1 MFESSLSSL
10 ITDQIIN
17 AVVHNPHV
25 DLSTMHIETIGD
37 SVTIHGTAQT
47 FFEKQMAQEAIRKI
61 DGVKAIDNC
70 LEVVWN

>member
-1 MFESSLSSL
+1 MLESTLF
-10 ITDQIIN
+10 TDLVIN

-25 DLSTMHIETIGD
+25 DLSTMHIETRGEN
-37 SVTIHGTAQT
+37 VTIHGTAQT

>member
-1 MFESSLSSL
+1 MLESSL
-10 ITDQIIN
+10 INDQIIN

>member
-1 MFESSLSSL
+1 MLESTMF
-10 ITDQIIN
+10 TDQVIN

-25 DLSTMHIETIGD
+25 DLSTMHIETSGD
-37 SVTIHGTAQT
+37 NVTIHGTAQT

-70 LEVVWN
+70 LEVLWN

>member
-1 MFESSLSSL
+1 MQAATPLANQVIS
-10 ITDQIIN
+10 

-25 DLSTMHIETIGD
+25 NLNTMHIETSGD
-37 SVTIHGTAQT
+37 NVTINGTAQT

-61 DGVKAIDNC
+61 DGVKVIDNH

>member
-1 MFESSLSSL
+1 MLESTLFADL
-10 ITDQIIN
+10 VIN

-25 DLSTMHIETIGD
+25 DLSTMNIETRGEN
-37 SVTIHGTAQT
+37 VTIHGTAQT

>member
-1 MFESSLSSL
+1 MFESTLF
-10 ITDQIIN
+10 TDQVID

-37 SVTIHGTAQT
+37 NVTIHGTAQT

-61 DGVKAIDNC
+61 DGVQAIDNC